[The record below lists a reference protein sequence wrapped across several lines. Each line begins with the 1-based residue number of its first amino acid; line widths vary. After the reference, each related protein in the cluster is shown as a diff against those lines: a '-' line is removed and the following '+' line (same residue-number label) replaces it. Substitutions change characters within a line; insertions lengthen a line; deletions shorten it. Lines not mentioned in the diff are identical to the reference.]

1 MADRA
6 LPSREAFPPRLGPV
20 LYHMAE
26 QKLIVDAYHS
36 GRLVDREAI
45 NHEAAKE
52 QTRIW
57 LETVDIDDEPLIH
70 SRTIDAIGAA
80 FEEVLNG

>member
-1 MADRA
+1 MTSSAL
-6 LPSREAFPPRLGPV
+6 LPSREAFPPRRGPV

-45 NHEAAKE
+45 DRKAAADQLGLEA
-52 QTRIW
+52 W
-57 LETVDIDDEPLIH
+57 
-70 SRTIDAIGAA
+70 
-80 FEEVLNG
+80 